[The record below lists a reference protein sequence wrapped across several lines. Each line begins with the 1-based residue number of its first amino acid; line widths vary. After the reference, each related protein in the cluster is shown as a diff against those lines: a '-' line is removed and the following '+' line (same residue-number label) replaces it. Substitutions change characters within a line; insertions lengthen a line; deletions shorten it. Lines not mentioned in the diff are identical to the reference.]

1 MANHKYFWYKL
12 KEWIDLELEFKFYPS
27 ECLYYRSSDGDGDA
41 EVFFATTQEN
51 DANIVM
57 MNNHKKK
64 CIMEKDKLSVLYGPL
79 QPGELLKDQK

>member
-1 MANHKYFWYKL
+1 M
-12 KEWIDLELEFKFYPS
+12 
-27 ECLYYRSSDGDGDA
+27 
-41 EVFFATTQEN
+41 FFATTQEN

-64 CIMEKDKLSVLYGPL
+64 CIMEKDKLSVFYGPL